1 MIRLCYQ
8 FVSAPHKP
16 HNLTLKSVTA
26 DTLTVTWSAPKH
38 TPSPIEQYVI
48 EYRSLFQMKDIKS
61 LMSPSTKREVTIP
74 KLSENTTYKV
84 AVKAMVKRTRDKRSL
99 FGESASAI
107 FRTSEYECYLYTY
120 QSSGCLGLSVTAQS
134 SRIARKI
141 LNIVKHHN

>member
-8 FVSAPHKP
+8 FVLAPHKP

-38 TPSPIEQYVI
+38 TPSPIEQYII
-48 EYRSLFQMKDIKS
+48 EYRSVVQMKDIKS

-74 KLSENTTYKV
+74 KLSENTTYNI

-99 FGESASAI
+99 FGESTSAT
-107 FRTSEYECYLYTY
+107 FRTSEYK
-120 QSSGCLGLSVTAQS
+120 CLFCIHTSLQDFWVC
-134 SRIARKI
+134 
-141 LNIVKHHN
+141 L